1 MFFLNLFSPPA
12 FGQFPG
18 PPKKGEVGRKVVKT
32 SVPDFTLI
40 NQDGKDFRF
49 ASLRGKVVLVTFV
62 YTTCPDLCPLLTA
75 KFAQIQQKL
84 KGEKKSGYF
93 LLSITTDPDTDKPSV
108 LRAYGT
114 RYGADLNS
122 WAFVT
127 GDKKKLSK
135 VWNGFGLKV
144 KKLSNGQV
152 QHIGLTVLIDR
163 EGRRRVNYFG
173 DKWQEK
179 EVLKD
184 MRALASEN

>member
-1 MFFLNLFSPPA
+1 MARDMAPISTPGLSSP
-12 FGQFPG
+12 
-18 PPKKGEVGRKVVKT
+18 ET
-32 SVPDFTLI
+32 
-40 NQDGKDFRF
+40 
-49 ASLRGKVVLVTFV
+49 
-62 YTTCPDLCPLLTA
+62 
-75 KFAQIQQKL
+75 
-84 KGEKKSGYF
+84 
-93 LLSITTDPDTDKPSV
+93 
-108 LRAYGT
+108 
-114 RYGADLNS
+114 
-122 WAFVT
+122 
-127 GDKKKLSK
+127 KKLSK